1 MIQLAHILQQPH
13 THFLELCLGL
23 VILFTFMSLA
33 ETTNRQ
39 KESVKDRCVICNAE
53 TEYDHS
59 THIDNR
65 EYYIEGSGQ
74 LCPPCYHPIMIDTCQ
89 KNKKINKLK
98 GR

>member
-33 ETTNRQ
+33 ETTNRK
-39 KESVKDRCVICNAE
+39 KESVKDRCVLCNTE

-59 THIDNR
+59 THINNR
-65 EYYIEGSGQ
+65 EYYIEGCGQ
-74 LCPPCYHPIMIDTCQ
+74 LCPPCYHPIMIDNYLDAGQ
-89 KNKKINKLK
+89 KNKIS
-98 GR
+98 